1 MRGRLHQNFDLHNAV
16 PAGSERGFA
25 LVFTVVF
32 APRSLAPL
40 NRLWFRFGLL
50 LGRVVSP
57 VAMALSFYGTV
68 VPTGL
73 VMRLRFDP
81 EVASSRIER
90 DPPGLALDSFGR
102 QF

>member
-1 MRGRLHQNFDLHNAV
+1 M
-16 PAGSERGFA
+16 
-25 LVFTVVF
+25 F

-68 VPTGL
+68 VPTSL
-73 VMRLRFDP
+73 VMRLLRKDILRLRFDP

-90 DPPGLALDSFGR
+90 HPPGLAPDSFGR